1 MPRVDLEFL
10 PAGDS
15 VVPTVPFAFKVLGG
29 NHARLYENAL
39 VDTGSHCTVLAR
51 RLLVQ
56 NGFRC
61 EGFPPAPH
69 GIHGLGGGT
78 TAQVVPRARVALR
91 ATDGS
96 YQAVNLET
104 VHIVPH
110 DIVPIVGR
118 DVLEAFSARL
128 EIDFHERK
136 GHLEL
141 G

>member
-1 MPRVDLEFL
+1 MARVDLEFL
-10 PAGDS
+10 PAGDGF
-15 VVPTVPFAFKVLGG
+15 VPTVPFAFKVLGG
-29 NHARLYENAL
+29 SQARLFENAL

-51 RLLVQ
+51 RLLIQ

-61 EGFPPAPH
+61 DGYPEAPH

-78 TAQVVPRARVALR
+78 SAQIVPRARVALR
-91 ATDGS
+91 AQDGS

-110 DIVPIVGR
+110 DIVPIIGR
-118 DVLEAFSARL
+118 DLLEAFSARL

-136 GHLEL
+136 GHLLL